1 MFYYCYEFW
10 SSLAYLSFMAL
21 VFFHGA
27 DLNYR
32 LRNKTAMKLL
42 LLELFRKE
50 GKRLDGLS
58 VVFCSDDYLLAM
70 NRQFLQHDY
79 YTDILTF
86 DLSEAGGDVVG
97 ELYISTD
104 RVRANARGL
113 GVSAVEEM
121 QRVII
126 HGALHLC
133 GYKDKLKK
141 QQLLMRQKEE
151 RYLQL
156 LRKRLAHV

>member
-1 MFYYCYEFW
+1 
-10 SSLAYLSFMAL
+10 MAAIN
-21 VFFHGA
+21 FHTA
-27 DLNYR
+27 DYNYR
-32 LRNKTAMKLL
+32 LTGKTILKSLIAD
-42 LLELFRKE
+42 LF
-50 GKRLDGLS
+50 KREVRRLNSLS
-58 VVFCSDDYLLAM
+58 IVFCSDEHMLEM

-86 DLSEAGGDVVG
+86 ELSERNAPVEG
-97 ELYISTD
+97 ELYISVD
-104 RVRANARGL
+104 RVRENASQL
-113 GVSAVEEM
+113 GVSAREEM
-121 QRVII
+121 MRVIL

-156 LRKRLAHV
+156 LRKRLAHA

>member
-1 MFYYCYEFW
+1 
-10 SSLAYLSFMAL
+10 MAKL
-21 VFFHGA
+21 VFQGA
-27 DLNYR
+27 DVNHHLSGKKV
-32 LRNKTAMKLL
+32 LKQLL
-42 LLELFRKE
+42 VDLFQQEDRSLET
-50 GKRLDGLS
+50 LS
-58 VVFCSDDYLLAM
+58 VVFCSDEYLLDM
-70 NRQFLQHDY
+70 NRRFLQHDY

-86 DLSEAGGDVVG
+86 DLSEGGGNVIG
-97 ELYISTD
+97 ELYISID
-104 RVRANARGL
+104 RVRENARGL
-113 GVSAVEEM
+113 GVSAKEEL

-156 LRKRLAHV
+156 LRKRLAHA

>member
-1 MFYYCYEFW
+1 
-10 SSLAYLSFMAL
+10 MAAIN
-21 VFFHGA
+21 FHTA
-27 DLNYR
+27 DYNYR
-32 LRNKTAMKLL
+32 LTGKTILKSLIAD
-42 LLELFRKE
+42 LFKRE
-50 GKRLDGLS
+50 GRRLNSLS
-58 VVFCSDDYLLAM
+58 IVFCSDERLLEM

-86 DLSEAGGDVVG
+86 ELSERNAPVEG
-97 ELYISTD
+97 ELYISVD
-104 RVRANARGL
+104 RVRENASQL
-113 GVSAVEEM
+113 GVSAREEM
-121 QRVII
+121 MRVIL

-156 LRKRLAHV
+156 LRKRLAHA

>member
-1 MFYYCYEFW
+1 M
-10 SSLAYLSFMAL
+10 SD
-21 VFFHGA
+21 VIFHCA
-27 DLNYR
+27 DAAYR
-32 LRNKTAMKLL
+32 LEGKTILKKLL
-42 LLELFRKE
+42 ADLFRKE
-50 GKRLDGLS
+50 GLHLSTLS
-58 VVFCSDDYLLAM
+58 VVFCSDDHLLSM

-86 DLSEAGGDVVG
+86 DLSERGGPVAG
-97 ELYISTD
+97 ELYISVD
-104 RVRANARGL
+104 RVRENARGL
-113 GVSAVEEM
+113 GISAREEM
-121 QRVII
+121 RRVII

-156 LRKRLAHV
+156 LRKRLTHA

>member
-1 MFYYCYEFW
+1 LEEG
-10 SSLAYLSFMAL
+10 FMAAIN
-21 VFFHGA
+21 FHTA
-27 DLNYR
+27 DYNYR
-32 LRNKTAMKLL
+32 LTGKTILKSLIAD
-42 LLELFRKE
+42 LFKRE
-50 GKRLDGLS
+50 GRRLNSLS
-58 VVFCSDDYLLAM
+58 IVFCSDERLLEM

-86 DLSEAGGDVVG
+86 ELSERNAPVEG
-97 ELYISTD
+97 ELYISVD
-104 RVRANARGL
+104 RVRENASQL
-113 GVSAVEEM
+113 GVSAREEM
-121 QRVII
+121 MRVIL

-156 LRKRLAHV
+156 LRKRLAHA